1 MKEAEYKELLER
13 IERENPQEPLLSTL
27 QRGYSRVN
35 AIFMVSAAKRL
46 LKEVEEAE
54 AETNEYLEDDLQ
66 LNDEQNDLL
75 NGLHDEKR
83 SLFRR
88 MYKQSNVF
96 HNCRSDEERAANS
109 REVLAIWDAI
119 QRIKAQIA
127 YFEAH
132 GELPRPEA
140 EGDDLPDN
148 PVLLGKKLNSLRAQ
162 ISQIQKRL
170 EALAE
175 RPDSDTDKVRLIQE
189 AENNRR
195 NKIHLRGLAEQ
206 KLKSLENG

>member
-1 MKEAEYKELLER
+1 MKEAEYNELLER
-13 IERENPQEPLLSTL
+13 IERGNPQEPLLSTL

-46 LKEVEEAE
+46 PKEVEEVE
-54 AETNEYLEDDLQ
+54 GDPNEYLEDEPEF
-66 LNDEQNDLL
+66 NDEQNDVL
-75 NGLHDEKR
+75 NGLYDEKR

-96 HNCRSDEERAANS
+96 HLCRSDEERAANS

-119 QRIKAQIA
+119 LRIKAQIA
-127 YFEAH
+127 YFEEH